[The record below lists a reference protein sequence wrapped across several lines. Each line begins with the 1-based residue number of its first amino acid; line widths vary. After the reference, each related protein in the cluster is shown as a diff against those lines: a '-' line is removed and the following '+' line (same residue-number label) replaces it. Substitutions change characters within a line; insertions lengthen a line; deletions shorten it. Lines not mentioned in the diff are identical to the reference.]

1 LEDVEALPA
10 NATVVRFGLLTVE
23 SFRESLEIEQVD
35 SGRNGLSVY
44 VCPGATVA
52 ETCATAGLP
61 HRRIRTSTVGELA
74 QEGFNV
80 VPDGPDGHSL
90 VLVDDASDA
99 TWARLN
105 ALFSGPLLNPARG
118 G

>member
-1 LEDVEALPA
+1 
-10 NATVVRFGLLTVE
+10 LLTVG
-23 SFRESLEIEQVD
+23 SFRESLEIEQAE

-44 VCPGATVA
+44 VYPGATVA
-52 ETCATAGLP
+52 ETCTTAALP

-74 QEGFNV
+74 RGGFNV
-80 VPDGPDGHSL
+80 VPDGPDGHCL
-90 VLVDDASDA
+90 VLVDDASAA

-105 ALFSGPLLNPARG
+105 ALFSAPLINPARG